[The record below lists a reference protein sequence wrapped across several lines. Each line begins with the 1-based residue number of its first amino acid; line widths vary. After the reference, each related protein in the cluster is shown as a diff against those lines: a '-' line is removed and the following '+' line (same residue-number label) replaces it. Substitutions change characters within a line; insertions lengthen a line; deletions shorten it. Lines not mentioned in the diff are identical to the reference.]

1 MQADTRYTALDAN
14 AGSEILNAHGSGR
27 SAQKFNNQNIFSY
40 GGPGPSQALAVDIHS
55 SDQRQDVP
63 GPRPGERVRQLQ
75 GLLGPVDA

>member
-1 MQADTRYTALDAN
+1 MQADAGDTALDAHTR
-14 AGSEILNAHGSGR
+14 SKIFNAHGPRRG
-27 SAQKFNNQNIFSY
+27 AQKFNNQNIFSY
-40 GGPGPSQALAVDIHS
+40 GGPGPGEALAVDIHS

>member
-1 MQADTRYTALDAN
+1 MQADARHAALDAH
-14 AGSEILNAHGSGR
+14 AGSEILNAHGSRR

-40 GGPGPSQALAVDIHS
+40 GGPGPGEALAMDING

-75 GLLGPVDA
+75 GLLGSVDA